1 MRLILSE
8 LTFVCPFGQVME
20 AEKVAET
27 SRIYQ
32 EQKLAEKDSIR
43 HQEHIENEI
52 YLAKQKSLVDA
63 EVYR

>member
-1 MRLILSE
+1 MKRIR
-8 LTFVCPFGQVME
+8 FVLQVME
-20 AEKVAET
+20 AEKAAQT

-32 EQKLAEKDSIR
+32 DQKLAEKDSIR
-43 HQEHIENEI
+43 QQESIENEI